1 MVRILF
7 MTGSAGGEGVETVH
21 HRGTLRKANG
31 GSCDVL
37 NSSLMRAGTMSPPS
51 DRLHNDFLA
60 NRPDAI
66 PDKNNI
72 TVQGILEKSQ
82 TKGARESKLATPG
95 LQANSTD
102 ALLIAFGKA
111 GRNSNKT
118 QPMR

>member
-1 MVRILF
+1 MARILF
-7 MTGSAGGEGVETVH
+7 VTGSTSGVGVGNLQH
-21 HRGTLRKANG
+21 WQANT
-31 GSCDVL
+31 VL
-37 NSSLMRAGTMSPPS
+37 NTSLTRSVRMLPSSDDP
-51 DRLHNDFLA
+51 HNVFLA
-60 NRPDAI
+60 DRSEDI

-72 TVQGILEKSQ
+72 TVQGIQEKSQ